1 MAFVGSSALAG
12 GGAATTTIQPTYTAV
27 AVGNLLVAYV
37 TGNQNAV
44 GAFTVSGATT
54 GWASITSAAGGA
66 TTSSRAELWW
76 KIATAADLSAGNMPT
91 WGTATGVMAV
101 TIAEFSNTVFLD
113 QSGNSGAGGT
123 TSPVTATAGGTD
135 KGTANLIV
143 GVSTERQAAGTTG
156 SFTDLVNGG
165 SSGITV
171 VTDNS
176 GTSLVGHHH
185 SIYAFVATGASAD
198 TYQSSWSF
206 TSTHAGVC
214 VASFFGIPPLR
225 KYVEPMPLDAFLMDS
240 PWDDQTTFYERNR
253 MHRLTPGPAP
263 QGPGGTAFDDQQ
275 DIFYPGWDLFPYRGR
290 HIAGSVFPLP
300 GFKPTRREPTDYLG
314 FEPDPYDTLY
324 SAVHRRYL
332 EVKGQPADVKLP
344 TPPHKTPYEVF
355 EPDPYETWY
364 SYPHRKA
371 PPPAVVLVFGPTK
384 RTPMPLD
391 AFQMDLPWD
400 DWASLF
406 AHRRYLETQGKAPDP
421 KLPLPRAK
429 TPWDAFGFDSPWDD
443 WVSLYAHR
451 RYVEIK
457 VAVPYNNGIPR
468 GKTPQDAFG
477 FDQPWDDWVSLF
489 RQRRYLETKGQPADP
504 KLPFPPHKTPLD
516 SFAMDSPWDEWV
528 SLYQRNPSHRFIR
541 LPPPV
546 TPGGTAFDDGQDI
559 FYPPWEFFNYLHR
572 HLPASLFPVPPPP
585 PPPPPP
591 PLGPPGKMERVG
603 ASSLHQPPG
612 NQLHRTGA
620 AALHS
625 PAGNQLE
632 RVPTHPLHKQTQ

>member
-44 GAFTVSGATT
+44 GAFTVSGSTT
-54 GWASITSAAGGA
+54 GWANITSAAGGA

-101 TIAEFSNTVFLD
+101 TIAEFSNTTFLD

-123 TSPVTATAGGTD
+123 VSPVTATAGGAD

-214 VASFFGIPPLR
+214 VASFFGIPPVR
-225 KYVEPMPLDAFLMDS
+225 KYVEPMPLDAFQMDN
-240 PWDDQTTFYERNR
+240 PWDDQVAFYAHKRFI
-253 MHRLTPGPAP
+253 PPPFVAP

-290 HIAGSVFPLP
+290 HISGGVFPLA
-300 GFKPTRREPTDYLG
+300 GLKPTRREQT
-314 FEPDPYDTLY
+314 
-324 SAVHRRYL
+324 
-332 EVKGQPADVKLP
+332 
-344 TPPHKTPYEVF
+344 
-355 EPDPYETWY
+355 
-364 SYPHRKA
+364 
-371 PPPAVVLVFGPTK
+371 
-384 RTPMPLD
+384 PLD
-391 AFQMDLPWD
+391 AFAMDMPWD
-400 DWASLF
+400 DWPLF
-406 AHRRYLETQGKAPDP
+406 SHRRYLETQGKAPDP

-429 TPWDAFGFDSPWDD
+429 TPWDAFGFDAPWDD

-451 RYVEIK
+451 KYVEVK
-457 VAVPYNNGIPR
+457 VAAPYNNGILR

-489 RQRRYLETKGQPADP
+489 RQRRYLETRGQPADP
-504 KLPFPPHKTPLD
+504 KLPFPPHRTPLD

-541 LPPPV
+541 IPPPIN
-546 TPGGTAFDDGQDI
+546 PGGTAFDDGQDI
-559 FYPPWEFFNYLHR
+559 FYPPWDLFNYLHR

-620 AALHS
+620 AALHN